1 MLEMIPIDTFFSLK
15 RFAHKDLW
23 AEGKPIWSPLLLLNQ
38 YLGEKKNCQIEIEI
52 HKGIFLEGAESIS
65 IGKGTI
71 IEPGVYIQGP
81 CVIGKN
87 CVIRHGAYIRGGVI
101 CGDGCQIGHSAEI
114 KHSILLDGACATHF
128 VYVGDSILGNGV
140 NLGAGVKCA
149 NLRLDRREVGV
160 MIEGKRVK
168 TGLRKFGCVV
178 GDRTQIGCNSVLNP
192 GTLVGMEC
200 LAFPLSNLSG
210 SISPRSQM
218 SAEGI
223 KPIEPKLLEKL
234 LWQSTTTAPA

>member
-1 MLEMIPIDTFFSLK
+1 MIPVETFFFLK
-15 RFAHKDLW
+15 RFAHRDLW
-23 AEGKPIWSPLLLLNQ
+23 RKGEPVWSPLLSLSK
-38 YLGEKKNCQIEIEI
+38 YFTTSGKIEIDLP
-52 HKGIFLEGAESIS
+52 KGIFLDSPESIS
-65 IGKGTI
+65 IGRGTV

-81 CVIGKN
+81 CIIGKN

-149 NLRLDRREVGV
+149 NLRLDRREVSVTVDGT
-160 MIEGKRVK
+160 RVK
-168 TGLRKFGCVV
+168 TGLKKFGCIV
-178 GDRTQIGCNSVLNP
+178 GDRVQIGCNSVLNP

-200 LAFPLSNLSG
+200 LSFPLMNLSG
-210 SISPRSQM
+210 TILPRSQM

-234 LWQSTTTAPA
+234 LWQSTTTASA